1 MKQREAVSH
10 IMTSQMQ
17 TANIT
22 QTIEEVKEM
31 MDKNNIRH
39 IPVVSGDQLTG
50 IVSNTDIM
58 RASYIVDYD
67 GGSVAIYNG
76 LSLEKLMVK
85 NVESVE
91 ADTPIKD
98 AAEILVNKEF
108 HALPVTENGK
118 LVGIVTTTDLVK
130 YLLEQY

>member
-1 MKQREAVSH
+1 MKQREAVSSIMSSQ
-10 IMTSQMQ
+10 IMT
-17 TANIT
+17 ANVT

-31 MDKNNIRH
+31 MDKNNIQH
-39 IPVVSGDQLTG
+39 VPVVSGNHLSG
-50 IVSNTDIM
+50 IVSRTDIM

-76 LSLEKLMVK
+76 LSLERIMIK
-85 NVESVE
+85 NVQSVE
-91 ADTPIKD
+91 ADTPIKE
-98 AAEILVNKEF
+98 AAEILVEKEF
-108 HALPVTENGK
+108 HALPVMENGN